1 MVWICLIR
9 YVAQLN
15 EQSFF
20 IDKKEKFQLL
30 RLFAPRAT
38 FSGGFFTP
46 PHQRRPILQ
55 SKSLPSLSTW
65 ISYGVKV
72 SHGTFLSL
80 QGAMFDFFGTMIDL

>member
-38 FSGGFFTP
+38 FSGGFSPLPTRGDPFYKA
-46 PHQRRPILQ
+46 RV
-55 SKSLPSLSTW
+55 SLL
-65 ISYGVKV
+65 
-72 SHGTFLSL
+72 
-80 QGAMFDFFGTMIDL
+80 